1 MQSINL
7 VDAEIY
13 GDIVQHTFNDISIKN
28 DIPRIIMGSEIYI
41 SIRNMGSGPYT
52 NYLFFFSFFFFKH
65 IYNEIQFV
73 VLSQTLKCK
82 FLDISLMIRA
92 DGYHS

>member
-13 GDIVQHTFNDISIKN
+13 GDIVQHTFNDISIEN

-52 NYLFFFSFFFFKH
+52 NYLFFFSLFLFFKH

-82 FLDISLMIRA
+82 FLDIKA

>member
-13 GDIVQHTFNDISIKN
+13 GDIVQHTFNDISIEN

-41 SIRNMGSGPYT
+41 SMRNMGSGPYT
-52 NYLFFFSFFFFKH
+52 NYLFFF
-65 IYNEIQFV
+65 
-73 VLSQTLKCK
+73 LL
-82 FLDISLMIRA
+82 
-92 DGYHS
+92 

>member
-13 GDIVQHTFNDISIKN
+13 GDIVQHTFNDISIEN

-41 SIRNMGSGPYT
+41 SMRNMGSGPYT
-52 NYLFFFSFFFFKH
+52 NYLSFFSFFF
-65 IYNEIQFV
+65 
-73 VLSQTLKCK
+73 
-82 FLDISLMIRA
+82 
-92 DGYHS
+92 

>member
-13 GDIVQHTFNDISIKN
+13 GDIVQHTFNDISIEN

-41 SIRNMGSGPYT
+41 SMRNMGSGPYT
-52 NYLFFFSFFFFKH
+52 NYLLLFFFKH

-82 FLDISLMIRA
+82 FLDIRA

>member
-13 GDIVQHTFNDISIKN
+13 GDIVQHTFNDISIEN

-52 NYLFFFSFFFFKH
+52 NYLLFFSFFFFKH
-65 IYNEIQFV
+65 IYKEIQFV

-82 FLDISLMIRA
+82 FLDIKA

>member
-7 VDAEIY
+7 VDAEIF
-13 GDIVQHTFNDISIKN
+13 GDIVQHTFNDISIEN

-41 SIRNMGSGPYT
+41 SMRNMGSGPYT
-52 NYLFFFSFFFFKH
+52 NYLLLFFVLFFFKH

-82 FLDISLMIRA
+82 FLDIRA
-92 DGYHS
+92 DGYRS

>member
-13 GDIVQHTFNDISIKN
+13 GDIVQHTFNDISIEN

-52 NYLFFFSFFFFKH
+52 NYLFFFLFLFFKH

-82 FLDISLMIRA
+82 FLDIRA

>member
-13 GDIVQHTFNDISIKN
+13 GDIVQHTFNDISIEN

-52 NYLFFFSFFFFKH
+52 NYLFFFSFLFFKH

-82 FLDISLMIRA
+82 FLDIRA

>member
-13 GDIVQHTFNDISIKN
+13 GDIVQHTFNDISIEN

-52 NYLFFFSFFFFKH
+52 NYLLFFSSFFFKH

-82 FLDISLMIRA
+82 FLDIRA

>member
-13 GDIVQHTFNDISIKN
+13 GDIVQHTFNDIQI
-28 DIPRIIMGSEIYI
+28 
-41 SIRNMGSGPYT
+41 T
-52 NYLFFFSFFFFKH
+52 FFFFFKH

-82 FLDISLMIRA
+82 FLDIRA

>member
-13 GDIVQHTFNDISIKN
+13 GDIVQHTFNDISIEN

-52 NYLFFFSFFFFKH
+52 NYLLFFSFFFFKH

-82 FLDISLMIRA
+82 FLDIRA

>member
-13 GDIVQHTFNDISIKN
+13 GDIVQHTFNDISIEN

-41 SIRNMGSGPYT
+41 SMRNMGSGPYT
-52 NYLFFFSFFFFKH
+52 NYLFFFLFFFKH

-82 FLDISLMIRA
+82 FLDIRA

>member
-13 GDIVQHTFNDISIKN
+13 GDIVQHTFNDISIEN

-52 NYLFFFSFFFFKH
+52 NYLFFFFFFFFKH

-82 FLDISLMIRA
+82 FLDIRA

>member
-13 GDIVQHTFNDISIKN
+13 GDIVQHTFNDISIEN

-41 SIRNMGSGPYT
+41 SIRNMESGPYT
-52 NYLFFFSFFFFKH
+52 NYLSFFSFFF
-65 IYNEIQFV
+65 
-73 VLSQTLKCK
+73 
-82 FLDISLMIRA
+82 
-92 DGYHS
+92 

>member
-7 VDAEIY
+7 VDAEIH
-13 GDIVQHTFNDISIKN
+13 GDIVQHTFNDISIEN

-52 NYLFFFSFFFFKH
+52 NYLFFFSFLFFKH

-82 FLDISLMIRA
+82 FLDIRA

>member
-13 GDIVQHTFNDISIKN
+13 GDIVQHTFNDISIEN

-52 NYLFFFSFFFFKH
+52 NYLLFFFFLFFKH
-65 IYNEIQFV
+65 IYKEIQFV

-82 FLDISLMIRA
+82 FLDIRA

>member
-13 GDIVQHTFNDISIKN
+13 GDIVQHTFNDISIEN

-41 SIRNMGSGPYT
+41 SMRNMGSGPYT
-52 NYLFFFSFFFFKH
+52 NYLLFFFLFFFKH

-82 FLDISLMIRA
+82 FLDIRA

>member
-13 GDIVQHTFNDISIKN
+13 GDIVQHTFNDISIEN

-52 NYLFFFSFFFFKH
+52 NYLFFFSFSFF
-65 IYNEIQFV
+65 
-73 VLSQTLKCK
+73 
-82 FLDISLMIRA
+82 
-92 DGYHS
+92 

>member
-13 GDIVQHTFNDISIKN
+13 GDIVQHTFNDISIEN

-52 NYLFFFSFFFFKH
+52 NYLLLFFVLFFFKH

-82 FLDISLMIRA
+82 FLDIKA

>member
-13 GDIVQHTFNDISIKN
+13 GDIVQHTFNDISIEN

-41 SIRNMGSGPYT
+41 SMRNMGSGPYT
-52 NYLFFFSFFFFKH
+52 NYLLFFFVLFFFKH

-82 FLDISLMIRA
+82 FLDIKA

>member
-13 GDIVQHTFNDISIKN
+13 GDIVQHTFNDISIEN

-41 SIRNMGSGPYT
+41 SMRNMGSGPYT
-52 NYLFFFSFFFFKH
+52 NYLFFFFFFLNTS
-65 IYNEIQFV
+65 I
-73 VLSQTLKCK
+73 TK
-82 FLDISLMIRA
+82 FNL
-92 DGYHS
+92 

>member
-13 GDIVQHTFNDISIKN
+13 GDIPVVQHTFHDISIEN
-28 DIPRIIMGSEIYI
+28 DTPRIIMGSEIYI

-52 NYLFFFSFFFFKH
+52 NYLFFFFFFKH

-82 FLDISLMIRA
+82 FLDIRA

>member
-13 GDIVQHTFNDISIKN
+13 GDIVQHTFNDISIEN

-52 NYLFFFSFFFFKH
+52 NYLFFFFLSFFLNTS
-65 IYNEIQFV
+65 I
-73 VLSQTLKCK
+73 TK
-82 FLDISLMIRA
+82 FNL
-92 DGYHS
+92 

>member
-13 GDIVQHTFNDISIKN
+13 GDIVQHTFNDISIEN

-41 SIRNMGSGPYT
+41 SMRNMGSGPYT
-52 NYLFFFSFFFFKH
+52 NYLFFFLFFFKTS
-65 IYNEIQFV
+65 I
-73 VLSQTLKCK
+73 TK
-82 FLDISLMIRA
+82 FNL
-92 DGYHS
+92 

>member
-13 GDIVQHTFNDISIKN
+13 GDIVQHTFNDISIEN

-41 SIRNMGSGPYT
+41 SMRNMGSGPYT
-52 NYLFFFSFFFFKH
+52 NYLLLFFVLFFFKH

-82 FLDISLMIRA
+82 FLDLRA

>member
-13 GDIVQHTFNDISIKN
+13 GDIVQHTFNDISIEN

-41 SIRNMGSGPYT
+41 SMRNMGSGPYT
-52 NYLFFFSFFFFKH
+52 NYLFFFFSFFFLNTS
-65 IYNEIQFV
+65 I
-73 VLSQTLKCK
+73 TK
-82 FLDISLMIRA
+82 FNL
-92 DGYHS
+92 

>member
-13 GDIVQHTFNDISIKN
+13 GDIVQHTFNDISIEN

-41 SIRNMGSGPYT
+41 SMRNMGSGPYT
-52 NYLFFFSFFFFKH
+52 NYLLFFLFFFFLNTS
-65 IYNEIQFV
+65 I
-73 VLSQTLKCK
+73 TK
-82 FLDISLMIRA
+82 FNL
-92 DGYHS
+92 

>member
-13 GDIVQHTFNDISIKN
+13 GDIVQHTFKDISIEN
-28 DIPRIIMGSEIYI
+28 DTPRIIMGSEIYI
-41 SIRNMGSGPYT
+41 SMRNMGSGPYT
-52 NYLFFFSFFFFKH
+52 NYLFFFSFFFKH
-65 IYNEIQFV
+65 IYDEIQFV

-82 FLDISLMIRA
+82 FLDIRA

>member
-13 GDIVQHTFNDISIKN
+13 GDIVQHTFNDISIEN

-41 SIRNMGSGPYT
+41 SMRNMGSGPYT
-52 NYLFFFSFFFFKH
+52 NYLFFFSFFF
-65 IYNEIQFV
+65 
-73 VLSQTLKCK
+73 
-82 FLDISLMIRA
+82 
-92 DGYHS
+92 

>member
-7 VDAEIY
+7 VDAEKY
-13 GDIVQHTFNDISIKN
+13 GDIVQHTFNDISIEN

-52 NYLFFFSFFFFKH
+52 N
-65 IYNEIQFV
+65 
-73 VLSQTLKCK
+73 
-82 FLDISLMIRA
+82 
-92 DGYHS
+92 

>member
-13 GDIVQHTFNDISIKN
+13 GDIVQHTFKDISIEN
-28 DIPRIIMGSEIYI
+28 DTPRIIMGSEIYI
-41 SIRNMGSGPYT
+41 SMRNMGSGPYT
-52 NYLFFFSFFFFKH
+52 NYLFFSSFFFKH
-65 IYNEIQFV
+65 IYKEIQFV

-82 FLDISLMIRA
+82 FLDIRA

>member
-13 GDIVQHTFNDISIKN
+13 GDIVQHTFNDISIEN

-41 SIRNMGSGPYT
+41 SMRNMGSGPYT
-52 NYLFFFSFFFFKH
+52 NYLFFFFFFFETH
-65 IYNEIQFV
+65 
-73 VLSQTLKCK
+73 L
-82 FLDISLMIRA
+82 
-92 DGYHS
+92 

>member
-13 GDIVQHTFNDISIKN
+13 GDIVQHTFNDISIEN

-41 SIRNMGSGPYT
+41 SMRNMGSGPYT
-52 NYLFFFSFFFFKH
+52 NYLFFFSFFFF
-65 IYNEIQFV
+65 
-73 VLSQTLKCK
+73 
-82 FLDISLMIRA
+82 
-92 DGYHS
+92 

>member
-7 VDAEIY
+7 VDAEKY
-13 GDIVQHTFNDISIKN
+13 GDIVQHTFNDISIEN

-52 NYLFFFSFFFFKH
+52 NYLFFFFSFF
-65 IYNEIQFV
+65 
-73 VLSQTLKCK
+73 
-82 FLDISLMIRA
+82 
-92 DGYHS
+92 

>member
-13 GDIVQHTFNDISIKN
+13 GDIVQHTFNDISIEN

-41 SIRNMGSGPYT
+41 SIRNMESGPYT
-52 NYLFFFSFFFFKH
+52 NYLSFFSFFFLNTS
-65 IYNEIQFV
+65 I
-73 VLSQTLKCK
+73 T
-82 FLDISLMIRA
+82 
-92 DGYHS
+92 